1 MYVVNNAVIY
11 DGNFNITETFAYP
24 QLRRISDGGGIF
36 PITQQT
42 SGYPH
47 RIFLSP
53 DGKWI
58 LLDYFTA
65 ILLMKHEGYEIKF
78 NLFSYTGKTAQ
89 YMGFV
94 DNQHFWYT
102 WGDTTYIQEIAE

>member
-53 DGKWI
+53 DGRWI
-58 LLDYFTA
+58 LLDYFTSV
-65 ILLMKHEGYEIKF
+65 LLMKHEGYEIKF
-78 NLFSYTGKTAQ
+78 SLFSYTGKTAQ